1 MAWAGALLAAAAVL
15 FWCYLRESRTAPV
28 NSDGSVMA
36 LQGWDML
43 HGNLLLSGWW
53 LADVTFYAFEIPVDA
68 LVEAVRGLNADVVHT
83 SAAVVYTLLVLTA
96 ALLARGRARGGEGV
110 VRALIAAGIMLAPA
124 YTPGARVLILSP
136 DHTGV
141 GVPILLTL
149 LLVDRMGGR
158 RWAPAAV
165 CALLVWAQVD
175 DPLATVAAAA
185 PLAVVCLMRAVL
197 PRAVLP
203 GLRRRRVARPGAR
216 PGAWSGARSGARS
229 GAWPDVRLAVAA
241 AASVG
246 LAHLAVSAIGW
257 AGGYSMQ
264 PLGSTGTL
272 TPPSAWPGQLRA
284 TGQNV
289 LILFGA
295 DFFDQPPGIQ
305 TAIAYVHFAGLV
317 LALCGLLA
325 GIAGLV
331 RGADRVTQTL
341 TAGTLVT
348 LGGGAFAL
356 QMTVVAGA
364 HEIAVALPFGAVLA
378 GRTLG
383 PWLADRSLADRR
395 PASRRLVARRRLR
408 IALSPLLGVCLAGYL
423 AVLGYNA
430 SLPAM
435 PSQTQDIADWLV
447 AHHLTDGL
455 GRYWGASSTTLASG
469 GRVLVIPT
477 ENAGK
482 VANPWVTKPS
492 WYDPRVYDA
501 NFVIAAPGAGN
512 ALAFGQAAVQ
522 QVFGPPADVYPVG
535 QYVIMV
541 WDKNLLLQVDKPVQG

>member
-1 MAWAGALLAAAAVL
+1 MTEARAPAPPGTGDAPPKGRSGRWRAARPLLAWAGALLGAAVVL

-43 HGNLLLSGWW
+43 HGNALLSGWW
-53 LADVTFYAFEIPVDA
+53 LADVTFYAFEIPLDA
-68 LVEAVRGLNADVVHT
+68 LVEAVRGLNSDVVHT

-96 ALLARGRARGGEGV
+96 AMLARGKARGAEGV

-149 LLVDRMGGR
+149 LLVDRLAER
-158 RWAPAAV
+158 RWTPAAV
-165 CALLVWAQVD
+165 CVLLVWAQVD
-175 DPLATVAAAA
+175 DPLATLAAAG
-185 PLAVVCLMRAVL
+185 PLAVVCLVRAVVT
-197 PRAVLP
+197 R
-203 GLRRRRVARPGAR
+203 LRRRRVA
-216 PGAWSGARSGARS
+216 
-229 GAWPDVRLAVAA
+229 WPDFWLAVAA
-241 AASVG
+241 AASVE

-264 PLGSTGTL
+264 ALGSTGRL
-272 TPPSAWPGQLRA
+272 TPPSAWPGQLHA
-284 TGQNV
+284 TGENL

-295 DFFDQPPGIQ
+295 DFFDQPSGIQ
-305 TAIAYVHFAGLV
+305 TVIAYAHFAEVV
-317 LALCGLLA
+317 LALCGLLT
-325 GIAGLV
+325 GLAGLV
-331 RGADRVTQTL
+331 RGADRVTQVLTL
-341 TAGTLVT
+341 ATLAT
-348 LGGGAFAL
+348 LGAGAFAL

-383 PWLADRSLADRR
+383 PWLL
-395 PASRRLVARRRLR
+395 SRRLLSRRWPKITL
-408 IALSPLLGVCLAGYL
+408 LPLLGVCLACYL
-423 AVLGYNA
+423 AMLGYNA
-430 SLPAM
+430 SLPAV
-435 PSQTQDIADWLV
+435 PSQTQYVADWLV

-469 GRVLVIPT
+469 GRVLVAPT
-477 ENAGK
+477 ENAGES
-482 VANPWVTKPS
+482 ANPWVAKPS
-492 WYDPRVYDA
+492 WYDPTIHYA

-512 ALAFGQAAVQ
+512 AMAFGQAAVRG
-522 QVFGPPADVYPVG
+522 VFGPPRDVYPVG

-541 WDKNLLLQVDKPVQG
+541 WNKNLLLQVRKPVQG